1 VLSQA
6 GNILLQK
13 RGAQAL
19 HPFELDISASGAVD
33 EGETRLEAAKRE
45 LLEETSI
52 AGVELQPVAEP
63 FRSPGTI
70 NAVYSVIVPDK
81 TSFIFDRSEVDDL
94 LWVSLSELNELIALI
109 PSVVPAGVSQGDT
122 GVAVSLLQTY
132 LIFNSQGP
140 AQAALAS
147 ASATGYF
154 GPITTAA
161 LVEYQ
166 AENKLDETG
175 LFDTDTKEEMS

>member
-1 VLSQA
+1 MSVGKHYNKVVIVDQHYCVIGAEDLLVAREQGLLRSGVRIFVLSQA

-94 LWVSLSELNELIALI
+94 LWVSLSELNELIAD
-109 PSVVPAGVSQGDT
+109 SNSACSPALRDT
-122 GVAVSLLQTY
+122 W
-132 LIFNSQGP
+132 
-140 AQAALAS
+140 AQLS
-147 ASATGYF
+147 DKIIST
-154 GPITTAA
+154 
-161 LVEYQ
+161 
-166 AENKLDETG
+166 KL
-175 LFDTDTKEEMS
+175 